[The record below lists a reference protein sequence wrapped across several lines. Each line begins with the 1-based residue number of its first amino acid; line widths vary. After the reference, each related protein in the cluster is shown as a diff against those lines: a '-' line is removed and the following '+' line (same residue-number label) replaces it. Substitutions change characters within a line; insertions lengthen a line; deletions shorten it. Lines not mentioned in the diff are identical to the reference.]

1 MSAASDDD
9 DFGDFQ
15 EAQIETSISEEED
28 VNKKTLEVRNAL
40 KIINC

>member
-15 EAQIETSISEEED
+15 EAQIDGARTETEEISQSSN
-28 VNKKTLEVRNAL
+28 VNTKTLKV
-40 KIINC
+40 KS